1 MIFYQKMLTW
11 LTFQFTLQIL
21 DKGMELD
28 IFVWF
33 WVMNENIQAFTV
45 ELELEYFGV
54 VLATS
59 DTVVDQV
66 LIVSWGE
73 LLIGEGWGIRVTDT
87 LAFTELAEK
96 SNDFRGLLFGGLE
109 FFVEKVVKTWKMKV
123 SAKCKQLKISSPV
136 EVYYT

>member
-11 LTFQFTLQIL
+11 LTFRFTLLIL

-73 LLIGEGWGIRVTDT
+73 LLIGEGWDIRVTDT

-96 SNDFRGLLFGGLE
+96 SNDFRGMLFGGLE
-109 FFVEKVVKTWKMKV
+109 FFVEKVVP
-123 SAKCKQLKISSPV
+123 S
-136 EVYYT
+136 

>member
-1 MIFYQKMLTW
+1 MIFYQEMLAR
-11 LTFQFTLQIL
+11 LPFRFTLYIL
-21 DKGMELD
+21 DKGMEFD

-33 WVMNENIQAFTV
+33 WVMDENVQTFAV

-73 LLIGEGWGIRVTDT
+73 LLIGEGWGIRVTDV
-87 LAFTELAEK
+87 LAFAELAQK
-96 SNDFRGLLFGGLE
+96 SNDFRGMLFGGLE
-109 FFVEKVVKTWKMKV
+109 FFVEKVVP
-123 SAKCKQLKISSPV
+123 S
-136 EVYYT
+136 